1 MVWCKNP
8 SKSPLIWNQ
17 TLWSIKEI
25 FQKIFNPRIN
35 FRLLTMCWFLK
46 FLILSKFEVI
56 VLFERGY
63 PKKSLFV
70 TFFFQMAITLSISV
84 LVY

>member
-1 MVWCKNP
+1 MVHKRDF
-8 SKSPLIWNQ
+8 S
-17 TLWSIKEI
+17 
-25 FQKIFNPRIN
+25 KIFNPRIN
-35 FRLLTMCWFLK
+35 FRLLAMCWFLK